1 MFEVWGIVILGIVTL
16 CFGFLAGFQMAHIN
30 YNKKLVHLVKRCVNS
45 GTIAPV
51 LVALEDQ
58 NRKYKKKD

>member
-1 MFEVWGIVILGIVTL
+1 MVEVWGIVVLAIVTI

-30 YNKKLVHLVKRCVNS
+30 YNRKLVKLVKRCVNS

-51 LVALEDQ
+51 LVALEDH
-58 NRKYKKKD
+58 NNKYIKKK